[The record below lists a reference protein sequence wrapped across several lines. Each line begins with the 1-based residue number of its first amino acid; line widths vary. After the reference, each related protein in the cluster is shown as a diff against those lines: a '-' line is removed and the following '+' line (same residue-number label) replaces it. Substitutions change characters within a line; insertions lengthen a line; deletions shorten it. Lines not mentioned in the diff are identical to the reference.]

1 MIKDNK
7 IFLGPREVI
16 FLFKRD
22 PGMKNWIKRDSRTIL
37 FCAMNSQLFD
47 GFENV
52 LFSNSSG

>member
-16 FLFKRD
+16 FFKRD
-22 PGMKNWIKRDSRTIL
+22 LWMKNWIKRDSRTIL